1 MDQDQPVNAVEVKSP
16 QEQLEERRLALEF
29 ERLKLERQKAGI
41 ELRLKRRELKVA
53 PKKWLTDL
61 FGNPLTLAIVGG
73 FVTLMTTTVASHF
86 STLENINA
94 ETAKARQALQAD
106 LIKKFVENPNP
117 KIVRANLQFLV
128 DVGLVPNYADSL
140 RSFLAKNPDSAL
152 PSSFTPGVSALQDVH
167 TDDDAIDLVMRLE
180 GDYVHDPADP
190 VGAGDTNYGITLATL
205 GRYLGKTATR
215 DDLRNLSVTT
225 ARDIYKKYYL
235 VGAPNFTSI
244 QVKAAYLNLA
254 VISGPK
260 WAAKI
265 FQAAANKLGMTSHTD
280 DGVLDPSTLQFI
292 NAADPDLF
300 IETANCE
307 AVKRYRALPGSSQFV
322 VGWIRRLR
330 TFSPIALKG
339 VCPDLQ
345 PPSDSSGAAQVTP

>member
-1 MDQDQPVNAVEVKSP
+1 MDQDQPVNAAEVKSP
-16 QEQLEERRLALEF
+16 REQLEEGRLALEF
-29 ERLKLERQKAGI
+29 KRLKLERQKAGI

-53 PKKWLTDL
+53 PKKWLADL

-128 DVGLVPNYADSL
+128 DVGFGPKLCGQPSIL
-140 RSFLAKNPDSAL
+140 SGQKIPDSAL

-180 GDYVHDPADP
+180 GGYVDDPADP
-190 VGAGDTNYGITLATL
+190 TGCRATNYGITLSEL
-205 GRYLGKTATR
+205 GRYLGKTPTK
-215 DDLRNLSVTT
+215 DDLRNLSVIT

-235 VGAPNFTSI
+235 VGAPSFTSI

-254 VISGPK
+254 INSGPAR
-260 WAAKI
+260 AAKI
-265 FQAAANKLGMTSHTD
+265 FRAAANKLGMITSSTD
-280 DGVLDPSTLQFI
+280 DG
-292 NAADPDLF
+292 
-300 IETANCE
+300 
-307 AVKRYRALPGSSQFV
+307 
-322 VGWIRRLR
+322 
-330 TFSPIALKG
+330 FS
-339 VCPDLQ
+339 
-345 PPSDSSGAAQVTP
+345 AQQR

>member
-1 MDQDQPVNAVEVKSP
+1 MDQDQPVNAAEMKSP

-29 ERLKLERQKAGI
+29 ERLKLERRKAGI

-53 PKKWLTDL
+53 PKKWLADL

-106 LIKKFVENPNP
+106 LIKKFVENRNP

-152 PSSFTPGVSALQDVH
+152 PSSLTPGVSALQDVH

-180 GDYVHDPADP
+180 GGYVDDPADP
-190 VGAGDTNYGITLATL
+190 A
-205 GRYLGKTATR
+205 
-215 DDLRNLSVTT
+215 
-225 ARDIYKKYYL
+225 
-235 VGAPNFTSI
+235 
-244 QVKAAYLNLA
+244 
-254 VISGPK
+254 
-260 WAAKI
+260 
-265 FQAAANKLGMTSHTD
+265 
-280 DGVLDPSTLQFI
+280 
-292 NAADPDLF
+292 
-300 IETANCE
+300 
-307 AVKRYRALPGSSQFV
+307 
-322 VGWIRRLR
+322 
-330 TFSPIALKG
+330 
-339 VCPDLQ
+339 
-345 PPSDSSGAAQVTP
+345 GAALRITVSRSRRWAGISARPQRRMICAIFPSQPRGTRSTIWSEPLTLPPYR

>member
-1 MDQDQPVNAVEVKSP
+1 
-16 QEQLEERRLALEF
+16 LA
-29 ERLKLERQKAGI
+29 
-41 ELRLKRRELKVA
+41 
-53 PKKWLTDL
+53 DL
-61 FGNPLTLAIVGG
+61 FGNPLTLGIVGG

-180 GDYVHDPADP
+180 GGYVDDPADP
-190 VGAGDTNYGITLATL
+190 AGAGATNYGITLATL
-205 GRYLGKTATR
+205 GQYLGKTATK

-254 VISGPK
+254 INSGRGGQPR
-260 WAAKI
+260 
-265 FQAAANKLGMTSHTD
+265 FFKL
-280 DGVLDPSTLQFI
+280 
-292 NAADPDLF
+292 
-300 IETANCE
+300 
-307 AVKRYRALPGSSQFV
+307 
-322 VGWIRRLR
+322 RR
-330 TFSPIALKG
+330 T
-339 VCPDLQ
+339 
-345 PPSDSSGAAQVTP
+345 SSG